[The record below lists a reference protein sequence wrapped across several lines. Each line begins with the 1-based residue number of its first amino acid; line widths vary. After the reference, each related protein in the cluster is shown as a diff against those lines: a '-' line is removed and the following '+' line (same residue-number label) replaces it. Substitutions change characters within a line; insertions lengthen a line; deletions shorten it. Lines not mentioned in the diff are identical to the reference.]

1 MNTSIYPCVSLI
13 SKSEGLCM
21 ECRSGSLKKLKA
33 LLLQLVSG
41 KAMMPILQTS
51 ILLHFDAALRF
62 LFRMIH
68 VPQYF
73 PFLLNKSHQ
82 FKPTHGKTHVQCYYS
97 FNGLNMRMGELWVS
111 EFSFIFK
118 RKDLMRRKFGNTALF
133 EAAYSSYLR
142 A

>member
-1 MNTSIYPCVSLI
+1 
-13 SKSEGLCM
+13 M

-51 ILLHFDAALRF
+51 IRLHFDATLRF
-62 LFRMIH
+62 LLRMIS

-97 FNGLNMRMGELWVS
+97 FNGLNMRISELWVS
-111 EFSFIFK
+111 EFSIIFK